1 MSKMIA
7 GWHLPAGIN
16 VEAKPVLVPA
26 DDWRAVAQLI
36 GGGCQYIDCI
46 RVGAYNTDTEEAY
59 TLVGY
64 VDDDG
69 IANEQDINFLATV
82 MFQRTDFIVGDCYV
96 FNGNNPATGE
106 YDGECYDIP
115 DTVTETALEEITAE
129 TANQYNNMI
138 MLYSAAQVAIERG
151 VLEYQDF
158 VDMEK
163 PEQQTDMIR
172 FLLQY
177 AGTVANSMETAD
189 DDLDDIIDNELKAM
203 LDDN

>member
-115 DTVTETALEEITAE
+115 DAVTETALEEITAE

>member
-69 IANEQDINFLATV
+69 FANEQDINFLATV

-115 DTVTETALEEITAE
+115 DAVTESALEEITSE

-151 VLEYQDF
+151 VLDYQDF

-163 PEQQTDMIR
+163 PEQQNDMIR

-189 DDLDDIIDNELKAM
+189 DDLDDIIDTELKAM